1 MPSSTHAI
9 DDDQDAL
16 PEHSTPSRPA
26 SDAKTPRDDDSSH
39 APTTPTSKN
48 QRAAPKSAPA
58 AAGSRARSNSRKPE
72 PTLLT
77 DFLKGR
83 PSPARL
89 AAERR
94 RRLSVEAIKA
104 ELRYEM
110 RQSAVR
116 KIQAPGGVRDRV
128 QTWQKSNASAM
139 AQGDPD
145 DAATEPPDVAF
156 RDDDLDSVTEE
167 DRIRIKMRQ
176 NKRRPSN
183 SNPFLHTA
191 PAAKASERDKSP
203 DTARPNSPP
212 KKRVVSDD
220 NWRKPKARKNSPKVR
235 KSPTLKPSPIPPD
248 FVLRSAPNPSVPKKI
263 KAWAAKVDAADNPP
277 PPRYRPNQAQSSSSR
292 SEGVSDGG
300 YTSSH
305 TTKHAPSSTP
315 RAGNGICVTPLG
327 DKADRGGIRINT
339 SRRSSG
345 RGADGSLRLKS
356 KDAARPRVKTDTS
369 PASRPGGRATPGSE
383 RDVSFSDHI
392 EVMTDPS
399 EHSSTVRSHY
409 DDGSDRIQV
418 IEEPDSVLDTPT
430 RGSGSKRRFR
440 RCKPRVIHPAPSSI
454 LSQGPSGPGDEAS
467 YLGTAL
473 NEPSELSSSLANK
486 SMADIP
492 GDIPFGHSAF
502 SELDLPFNQSKP
514 KRAKV
519 DRNSSLK
526 TMPNVFKKVMEEGK
540 KMIHDINEPPKQPA
554 INSPPSIEKW
564 LNSTVDPFVENS
576 AKPSA
581 TTVEEQTLHDSHS
594 SQHRTKSR
602 RRSSHET
609 RPSRQ
614 STPRSDDAESREG
627 KAPRTDS
634 TGTATETEVG
644 KEPTSPTASALQR
657 RRALKGPSSPRR
669 SPGRRPFL
677 GVLKEAFQGES
688 TGHGPRPMSYQG
700 HEERLFNSHD
710 PAASSYHSSDYTSTS
725 VSRDTPRAAESD
737 RDEQVTP
744 RAAPRPRPPTSGKQ
758 ELSTILSEDDSSA
771 LSSDLASDL
780 SISTMTQ
787 STTVTRDS
795 EPGRSHGHAP
805 GLKRRLTRHSD
816 LVSVLSL
823 PDDSSI
829 PSGIRD
835 KRSRPSL
842 RKARG
847 TVDVTADELLREF
860 VDDENLYLRQLKTMV
875 DGVVP
880 VLLSHVVYGTSA
892 TELFGSSPSKPGS
905 YSLSKSVVSMGVA
918 LEKLNNAHKKAS
930 TSDIRKLSHWAHGIV
945 PIYSS
950 YLSAWRLGF
959 EDVVVNLAPAE
970 GSSGD
975 DDSLLNAL
983 PRNESGDIVNA
994 EGERVAVAYL
1004 LKRPLIRVK
1013 QLARFFQCVDAIQG
1027 SSDTHDLVR
1036 DFEVLQEKARRR
1048 HKEETARM
1056 TDEDAVDTDTARTRD
1071 LRTLESAKSPVKIDP
1086 SRQVNAKDLF
1096 SLSLAHSNG
1105 QRLECQVELV
1115 HRDKQSHPGDEGDL
1129 LIRETGDLLRS
1140 YLLFAPIS
1148 MSVVSARASM
1158 AALEMVV
1165 MVHGTY
1171 NGRAWHEL
1179 LTLGADSEDQIQ
1191 DWLDIFPRTPVPPT
1205 ELEPSVVSE
1214 PGRPSTPE
1222 SMPDISVGAPS
1233 ELSSSPRSPIAKDL
1247 SAPSP
1252 DGRRALPSRYRPR
1265 SSTIPSQPSPAPSSD
1280 DGDPE
1285 KTPTRQHEYREE
1297 KSRRPSESTRTD
1309 SRSLWAEDSKHVY
1322 PQADDTPP
1330 PPPPAHRSPPSPSPR
1345 AADTSTPKLSP
1356 PVDKQSNDR
1365 VKRRGSS
1372 PLKHEYLPSDTSSA
1386 SGAYSTEESE
1396 PESSDDEIESVDIP
1410 ETELGVSIKQD
1421 TLPEAESQVS
1431 AVSAASACS
1440 LTPSNS
1446 ASQAGLHGPKAAPE
1460 DKAERFIATISR
1472 WSDKGTWKDMS
1483 AHPCSIIV
1491 KAGLVEAYNFHKRD
1505 SKKDDRPL
1513 LALDLTPLVLIRQ
1526 STALDLE
1533 IRSSVQPHCLLHP
1546 SHGGG
1551 NFRFRCHSAPECFS
1565 LYMSVHH
1572 ARLNN
1577 QKFIQ
1582 LENEARFK
1590 SFGERNATAAGEGSS
1605 SSRRRGWFGRKNS
1618 YRGSVRAPSQSHD
1631 GTSTTPSSVPSASTF
1646 LKKLTLA
1653 GNLSFNIARSSVD
1666 RQGAGSGGGGNSM
1679 YTLNSS
1685 SSGASPLRSPSVSM
1699 AESGRHSASPS
1710 TENIKIRL
1718 HLLLVAAAKW
1728 EDYGNCSLQI
1738 RRPPPGWRQA
1748 LRANHGLEKR
1758 VTVTT
1763 VPKKESEAPKVVLD
1777 AVLGSGCFSGM
1788 GSRGIVCGVWEEVKD
1803 GDGVVGMVPATG
1815 ATGGNIKKWCFQLAT
1830 AGEAGWVLRLLHQ
1843 EVLRA

>member
-1 MPSSTHAI
+1 MPSSARATA
-9 DDDQDAL
+9 DDQDVS
-16 PEHSTPSRPA
+16 PDPPTPSP
-26 SDAKTPRDDDSSH
+26 DTEDPREDDDSSN
-39 APTTPTSKN
+39 APTMPTSKS
-48 QRAAPKSAPA
+48 QRAGPQSA
-58 AAGSRARSNSRKPE
+58 AATSRARPSPRKVE

-77 DFLKGR
+77 DFLRGR

-110 RQSAVR
+110 KQTAVR

-128 QTWQKSNASAM
+128 QTWQSSNAVAM
-139 AQGDPD
+139 AHGDPD
-145 DAATEPPDVAF
+145 DAATEPSDVAF
-156 RDDDLDSVTEE
+156 KDQDLDSVTEE

-176 NKRRPSN
+176 NKRGPSK
-183 SNPFLHTA
+183 STPVLHTA
-191 PAAKASERDKSP
+191 SLYKASSRERTP
-203 DTARPNSPP
+203 DAARPNSPP

-220 NWRKPKARKNSPKVR
+220 NWRKPRGRMSSPRARGSPA
-235 KSPTLKPSPIPPD
+235 LKPDPIPPD
-248 FVLRSAPNPSVPKKI
+248 FVLRSAPKSSVPNKI
-263 KAWAAKVDAADNPP
+263 QAWAAKVDATDNLS
-277 PPRYRPNQAQSSSSR
+277 PPRYRSNQSKSS
-292 SEGVSDGG
+292 SDGG
-300 YTSSH
+300 YTSSQA
-305 TTKHAPSSTP
+305 TAKHVPGP
-315 RAGNGICVTPLG
+315 GPGGDDGIRVTPLG
-327 DKADRGGIRINT
+327 GEADLGGSRT
-339 SRRSSG
+339 TRRRSAG
-345 RGADGSLRLKS
+345 RGADGSVRVKS
-356 KDAARPRVKTDTS
+356 KDAARQRVRTDNSPTS
-369 PASRPGGRATPGSE
+369 RARGGAMLGSG
-383 RDVSFSDHI
+383 RDVSFSDRI
-392 EVMTDPS
+392 EVLTDSS
-399 EHSSTVRSHY
+399 ERSSSVRSHREE
-409 DDGSDRIQV
+409 GSDRTRV
-418 IEEPDSVLDTPT
+418 TEEPDSVLGTPT
-430 RGSGSKRRFR
+430 RGSGSKRRSR
-440 RCKPRVIHPAPSSI
+440 RAKPRAAHPALGSM
-454 LSQGPSGPGDEAS
+454 LSQDSAHPSNEAS
-467 YLGTAL
+467 YPGPPL
-473 NEPSELSSSLANK
+473 NETSELTSSLAKK
-486 SMADIP
+486 STADIP

-502 SELDLPFNQSKP
+502 SELDLPLDQSKP

-540 KMIHDINEPPKQPA
+540 KMIHDMNETPKQPTV
-554 INSPPSIEKW
+554 NSPPSIERW
-564 LNSTVDPFVENS
+564 LNGTVDPFVDNS
-576 AKPSA
+576 AKRPA
-581 TTVEEQTLHDSHS
+581 TTAEEQTPHEGHTSGR
-594 SQHRTKSR
+594 RTKSR
-602 RRSSHET
+602 RRSSHEK

-614 STPRSDDAESREG
+614 STPKPDDAESREG
-627 KAPRTDS
+627 IAPRTDS
-634 TGTATETEVG
+634 TETALETEPG
-644 KEPTSPTASALQR
+644 KESTSPTSSALKR

-677 GVLKEAFQGES
+677 GALKEAFQGES
-688 TGHGPRPMSYQG
+688 SGHGPRPMSYQG
-700 HEERLFNSHD
+700 HEERLFSSYD
-710 PAASSYHSSDYTSTS
+710 PATSSYHSSDYTSTS
-725 VSRDTPRAAESD
+725 ASSDAPRSAESD
-737 RDEQVTP
+737 RGEQATP
-744 RAAPRPRPPTSGKQ
+744 RAAPRYRPPTSGKQ

-771 LSSDLASDL
+771 RSSNLASGL
-780 SISTMTQ
+780 THSTVTQ

-795 EPGRSHGHAP
+795 EAGRSQGHAS

-823 PDDSSI
+823 PNDSSV

-847 TVDVTADELLREF
+847 TAPVAADELLREF

-880 VLLSHVVYGTSA
+880 VLLSQVVYGTSA
-892 TELFGSSPSKPGS
+892 TELFESGTSKPGS
-905 YSLSKSVVSMGVA
+905 YSLSRSVVSMGVA
-918 LEKLNNAHKKAS
+918 LEKLRNAHRKAP
-930 TSDIRKLSHWAHGIV
+930 TSDIRRLSHWAHGIV

-994 EGERVAVAYL
+994 DGERVAVAYL

-1013 QLARFFQCVDAIQG
+1013 QLARFFQCADAIQS

-1048 HKEETARM
+1048 HKEETARTM
-1056 TDEDAVDTDTARTRD
+1056 DEDARATDTSRTRD
-1071 LRTLESAKSPVKIDP
+1071 IRTLESARDPVKIDS

-1096 SLSLAHSNG
+1096 SLSMAHSNG
-1105 QRLECQVELV
+1105 QRLECRVELV
-1115 HRDKQSHPGDEGDL
+1115 HRDKQSDTGDAGDL
-1129 LIRETGDLLRS
+1129 LIREAGEHLRS
-1140 YLLFAPIS
+1140 YLLFAPVCMS
-1148 MSVVSARASM
+1148 MVSARAGGTG
-1158 AALEMVV
+1158 LEMVV
-1165 MVHGTY
+1165 MVRGTR
-1171 NGRAWHEL
+1171 NGKTWQEL
-1179 LTLGADSEDQIQ
+1179 LTLGTDNEDQIQ
-1191 DWLDIFPRTPVPPT
+1191 DWLDILPSFPVPPM
-1205 ELEPSVVSE
+1205 ELEPNAVGKPSH
-1214 PGRPSTPE
+1214 PSTPE
-1222 SMPDISVGAPS
+1222 KSLPDIPVGAPS

-1247 SAPSP
+1247 ASPSP
-1252 DGRRALPSRYRPR
+1252 DTWRALPSRYRPR
-1265 SSTIPSQPSPAPSSD
+1265 SSTIPSQPCPAASPGNEDHPEEIPS
-1280 DGDPE
+1280 
-1285 KTPTRQHEYREE
+1285 RHREYREKGRWPNE
-1297 KSRRPSESTRTD
+1297 STRKAERSWNAESTRTAP
-1309 SRSLWAEDSKHVY
+1309 RALCTEMPEH
-1322 PQADDTPP
+1322 ADPLTDDPPP
-1330 PPPPAHRSPPSPSPR
+1330 PPPPAHRSPSSPSPQSR
-1345 AADTSTPKLSP
+1345 PKLP
-1356 PVDKQSNDR
+1356 PAVDKQSNDR
-1365 VKRRGSS
+1365 VRRRGSS

-1386 SGAYSTEESE
+1386 SMADSTEESE
-1396 PESSDDEIESVDIP
+1396 FESSDDEIESVDIP

-1421 TLPEAESQVS
+1421 AIPEAGSQLS
-1431 AVSAASACS
+1431 AVSATSGGS

-1446 ASQAGLHGPKAAPE
+1446 ASQVGLRSPKTAPE
-1460 DKAERFIATISR
+1460 EKVERFIATISR
-1472 WSDKGTWKDMS
+1472 WADKGVWKDMS
-1483 AHPCSIIV
+1483 AHPCSIVV
-1491 KAGLVEAYNFHKRD
+1491 KGGLVEAFSFRKRD
-1505 SKKDDRPL
+1505 SNKDDRPL

-1526 STALDLE
+1526 STAVDLE
-1533 IRSSVQPHCLLHP
+1533 IRSSVQPHCLLHQ

-1551 NFRFRCHSAPECFS
+1551 NFRFRCNSAPECFS

-1590 SFGERNATAAGEGSS
+1590 SFGERKAAAAGEGSS
-1605 SSRRRGWFGRKNS
+1605 SSQRRGWFGRKNS

-1666 RQGAGSGGGGNSM
+1666 RQGDNSL
-1679 YTLNSS
+1679 YTLQSS

-1718 HLLLVAAAKW
+1718 HLLLPTAAKW

-1763 VPKKESEAPKVVLD
+1763 MPKKELDAPTVVLD

-1830 AGEAGWVLRLLHQ
+1830 AGDAGWVLRLLHQ